1 VDGASGPFSCKYS
14 DLPPN
19 TVVTI
24 TVTTAKTN
32 HVLCGS
38 ATKSIPVIVLNSNVT
53 NLVLN
58 IADKA
63 KNCP

>member
-1 VDGASGPFSCKYS
+1 V
-14 DLPPN
+14 
-19 TVVTI
+19 
-24 TVTTAKTN
+24 
-32 HVLCGS
+32 
-38 ATKSIPVIVLNSNVT
+38 TKSIPVLVLNANVT